1 MKRKLERFA
10 EIATFNNAFQKD
22 CELKGKWNAKYF
34 KNENN
39 IVLELGCG
47 RGEYSVALARMFPE
61 KNFIGVDVKGNRIW
75 RGAKTGLEENLTNL
89 AYLRAQIELL
99 PDYFAENEVSEIWI
113 TFPDPQPQISRE
125 KKRLTSPR
133 FIENYRRIVKP
144 NSIIHLKTDNE
155 ALYLYTLEILDQM
168 KINPITKTNDL
179 YSSDILSEILE
190 IKTTYESKY
199 LREGKKIT
207 YLSFKL

>member
-22 CELKGKWNAKYF
+22 CELKGKWNAEYF
-34 KNENN
+34 KNKNN

-133 FIENYRRIVKP
+133 FIENYQRVVKP

-155 ALYLYTLEILDQM
+155 ALYLYSLEILDQM
-168 KINPITKTNDL
+168 KINPIAKTNDL
-179 YSSDILSEILE
+179 YHSDILSEILE

>member
-22 CELKGKWNAKYF
+22 CELKGKWNAEYF